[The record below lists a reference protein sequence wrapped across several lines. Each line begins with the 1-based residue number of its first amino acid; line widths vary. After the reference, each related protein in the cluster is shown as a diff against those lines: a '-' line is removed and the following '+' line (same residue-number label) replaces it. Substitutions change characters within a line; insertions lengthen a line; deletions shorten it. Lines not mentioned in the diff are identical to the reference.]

1 MSVATPSGP
10 PKPVATPCV
19 QVCMIDSQSGLCLGC
34 QRTLPEI
41 GGWSRFSADKRDEI
55 MAELKARRSQID
67 PVKLAKIWGP

>member
-1 MSVATPSGP
+1 
-10 PKPVATPCV
+10 
-19 QVCMIDSQSGLCLGC
+19 MIDSQSGLCLGC